1 LRLVTS
7 RAKGRNRITM
17 SIFVIARFKVSDL
30 DKALQW
36 GKANGD
42 IAEDITAYGKSLGQ
56 IGHRMLTDGRD
67 MVVIDEW
74 PDADTFNKF
83 FAGAAKMGEFLS
95 GAGVVGDQR

>member
-1 LRLVTS
+1 
-7 RAKGRNRITM
+7 M

-30 DKALQW
+30 GKALEW

-67 MVVIDEW
+67 MEAYAKVSLKKYK
-74 PDADTFNKF
+74 PM
-83 FAGAAKMGEFLS
+83 AARNEDRNVSS
-95 GAGVVGDQR
+95 GLL